1 MRIIQ
6 TLYANNNLTP
16 ISNSFGWL
24 RPEFHLMS
32 WALSCLQIK
41 KFHKEV
47 HLYANTSGADL
58 LVNQLKLPYDS
69 VNISHDNLV
78 LQNENLWALPKILTY
93 SLQKEPFLHIDG
105 DVFLFEALPKKLLEQ
120 DLIAQNIEEA
130 TNFYQ
135 TTQTELMS
143 NFEYFPDCVRKDFYS
158 EKPINAANAGILG
171 GQNIRFFQD
180 YTNLAFTYINNNID
194 NLSKINVNKFNVF
207 FEQHLFYSLATQKK
221 ISISVLFNEKIND
234 NEYEGFGNFHEVPFK
249 KHYLHLLGMYKNH
262 LPTCMQMA
270 NKLLQLYPD
279 YYYQIITLCK
289 QSDIQLWTDCYSDS
303 NLSTLID
310 YRKFHNEAK
319 NIYKKLRFLPK
330 NKQKSKKLEVFEEL
344 DNIEKITTLKN
355 IVNQID
361 YTDKPFT
368 KKELEADFQLF
379 AENIAITLKRNIP
392 NEFLYG
398 RDIEAT
404 NWYSLIFEHEE
415 NIQEVQIVKCNE
427 PTIITSDY
435 DWANILNKFLL
446 SNIRIRYYE
455 TFEISKGIFN
465 SLIVPEVY
473 TEKFSLY
480 DLEDMDVIILQILTK
495 PMPIKDLF
503 IEIQEYF
510 DADVI
515 ENHGQKVFD
524 FLIVLLKQLVLKK
537 AIMPVNI

>member
-1 MRIIQ
+1 MKIIQ

-24 RPEFHLMS
+24 RPEYHLMS

-47 HLYANTSGADL
+47 HLYANTSGAEL
-58 LVNQLKLPYDS
+58 LTKQLKLPYDS

-78 LQNENLWALPKILTY
+78 LQNENLWALPKIFTY

-105 DVFLFEALPKKLLEQ
+105 DVFLFEALPKNLLEQ

-130 TNFYQ
+130 TKFYQ
-135 TTQTELMS
+135 TTQSELMS

-158 EKPINAANAGILG
+158 KKPINAVNAGILG
-171 GQNIRFFQD
+171 GQNIRFFQE
-180 YTNLAFTYINNNID
+180 YTDLAFSYINNNTD
-194 NLSKINVNKFNVF
+194 YLSKINVNKFNVF
-207 FEQHLFYSLATQKK
+207 FEQHLFYSLAVQEKIP
-221 ISISVLFNEKIND
+221 ISILFNEKIND

-249 KHYLHLLGMYKNH
+249 KHYLHLLGTYKSH
-262 LPTCMQMA
+262 LHTCMQMA
-270 NKLLQLYPD
+270 NKLRKLYPN
-279 YYYQIITLCK
+279 YYYQIIALCK
-289 QSDIQLWTDCYSDS
+289 QNDIQLLTDCYADS
-303 NLSTLID
+303 NLSTLTD
-310 YRKFHNEAK
+310 YQKFHNEAK

-330 NKQKSKKLEVFEEL
+330 NKQKSKNLEVFEEL

-355 IVNQID
+355 IINQID

-415 NIQEVQIVKCNE
+415 NIKEVQIIKCNE
-427 PTIITSDY
+427 PMIITSDY
-435 DWANILNKFLL
+435 DWATILNKFLL

-455 TFEISKGIFN
+455 SFEISKGNFN

-480 DLEDMDVIILQILTK
+480 DLEGMDVIILQVLRK
-495 PMPIKDLF
+495 SMPIKDLF

-515 ENHGQKVFD
+515 ENHAQKVFD

-537 AIMPVNI
+537 AIMPVNL

>member
-1 MRIIQ
+1 MKIIQ

-16 ISNSFGWL
+16 ISNRFGWL

-69 VNISHDNLV
+69 VNISHDDLV
-78 LQNENLWALPKILTY
+78 LANENLWALPKIFTY

-105 DVFLFEALPKKLLEQ
+105 DVFLFEALPKKLLRNS
-120 DLIAQNIEEA
+120 LIAQNIEKA
-130 TNFYQ
+130 TKFHQ
-135 TTQTELMS
+135 TTQSELMS
-143 NFEYFPDCVRKDFYS
+143 NFEYFPDCVRKDLYS
-158 EKPINAANAGILG
+158 EKPINAVNAGILG
-171 GQNIRFFQD
+171 GQNFLFFQK
-180 YTNLAFTYINNNID
+180 YTKLAFSYID
-194 NLSKINVNKFNVF
+194 NNVDYLSKINVNKFNVF
-207 FEQHLFYSLATQKK
+207 FEQHLFYSLAVQEK
-221 ISISVLFNEKIND
+221 IPISVLFNEKIND

-249 KHYLHLLGMYKNH
+249 KHYLHLLGTYKSH
-262 LPTCMQMA
+262 LHTCIQMA
-270 NKLLQLYPD
+270 NKLRQLYPN
-279 YYYQIITLCK
+279 YYYQIIALCK
-289 QSDIQLWTDCYSDS
+289 QNDIQLLTNFYAEN
-303 NLSTLID
+303 NLLTLPD
-310 YRKFHNEAK
+310 YQKLHKRAK
-319 NIYKKLRFLPK
+319 SIYKKSKFLTK
-330 NKQKSKKLEVFEEL
+330 NRQKSKHIEVFEEL
-344 DNIEKITTLKN
+344 YNIEKIITLKN
-355 IVNQID
+355 IINQID

-368 KKELEADFQLF
+368 KNELEADFQLF
-379 AENIAITLKRNIP
+379 AENIAVTLKRYIP
-392 NEFLYG
+392 NELLYG

-415 NIQEVQIVKCNE
+415 NIKEVQIIKCNE

-435 DWANILNKFLL
+435 DWATILNKFLL

-455 TFEISKGIFN
+455 SFEISKGNFN

-480 DLEDMDVIILQILTK
+480 DLEDIDVIILQILTK

-515 ENHGQKVFD
+515 ENYAQKVFD

-537 AIMPVNI
+537 AIMPVNL